1 MALQPARRSGSLP
14 RPGSQRASRPGP
26 RAWLHELCQP
36 IAQLMP
42 HVPGRMQPA
51 RSPWA
56 PTADL
61 SETGDAYIAE
71 VELPGI
77 EEDRISVGLV
87 GRELVIAGELTG
99 SARAGRVLRRAWR
112 TGRFAC
118 RVPLPGQADCGNVT
132 AWLADGVLTVTI
144 PKAEPGK
151 PLRT

>member
-14 RPGSQRASRPGP
+14 RPGSQRASRPDP
-26 RAWLHELCQP
+26 RAWLHKLCQP

-42 HVPGRMQPA
+42 QVRGRMQPA
-51 RSPWA
+51 RPPRA
-56 PTADL
+56 PAASL

-77 EEDRISVGLV
+77 EEDHISVRLA
-87 GRELVIAGELTG
+87 GRDLVIAGELT
-99 SARAGRVLRRAWR
+99 SPARGGRALRRARR

-118 RVPLPGQADCGNVT
+118 RVLLPGQADCGNVT
-132 AWLADGVLTVTI
+132 AWLAGGLLTVTI

-151 PLRT
+151 PTRI